1 MRLNSSFQRNLLV
14 STAYSSREWP
24 GEARMGN
31 YFSKSF
37 RASNS
42 SLARGG
48 AARSWYG
55 ARFSGLNKIPQN
67 SRKYHNYGILK
78 FLSVD
83 VAALIQ
89 TGRLKC
95 AMLLT
100 AIWEKSHLASSNA
113 QTAGVSDR
121 EFYCNIQISVGRIQ
135 IILVKRQLYRMS
147 TVYHL

>member
-1 MRLNSSFQRNLLV
+1 
-14 STAYSSREWP
+14 
-24 GEARMGN
+24 MGN

-48 AARSWYG
+48 AACSRYG
-55 ARFSGLNKIPQN
+55 ARVSGFYKVPYN
-67 SRKYHNYGILK
+67 SGKYRYYGILK

-83 VAALIQ
+83 VAVRIQ
-89 TGRLKC
+89 TGRLKF

-100 AIWEKSHLASSNA
+100 AIWEKSPLASSDA